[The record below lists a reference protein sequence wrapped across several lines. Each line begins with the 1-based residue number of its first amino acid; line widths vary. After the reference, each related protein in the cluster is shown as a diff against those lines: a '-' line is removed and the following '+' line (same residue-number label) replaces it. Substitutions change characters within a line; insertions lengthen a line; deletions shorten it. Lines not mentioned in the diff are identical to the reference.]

1 LIGAAAELCVKQ
13 GYDNTTVEQI
23 AAAAADVSPRTFS
36 RYFPTKESVVAA
48 VADEMDTMAVMIQIV
63 NGSASIKASALSQQR
78 ALSENASTTV
88 IARRLGVAPGDAAV
102 TMVAD
107 MWTVLFATSFAGLG
121 QPGDDPNE
129 ANIVCDRLCA
139 AVELFRRSWSPS
151 NAHRHARQN
160 AIRGQPPQARKSDSD
175 YLPLVT
181 DSFVPVDNRR
191 RG

>member
-1 LIGAAAELCVKQ
+1 
-13 GYDNTTVEQI
+13 
-23 AAAAADVSPRTFS
+23 
-36 RYFPTKESVVAA
+36 
-48 VADEMDTMAVMIQIV
+48 
-63 NGSASIKASALSQQR
+63 
-78 ALSENASTTV
+78 
-88 IARRLGVAPGDAAV
+88 
-102 TMVAD
+102 MVAD

-121 QPGDDPNE
+121 QPGNDPIE

-151 NAHRHARQN
+151 NAHTGTRARTPFEAN
-160 AIRGQPPQARKSDSD
+160 PPQARNSDSD

>member
-1 LIGAAAELCVKQ
+1 
-13 GYDNTTVEQI
+13 
-23 AAAAADVSPRTFS
+23 
-36 RYFPTKESVVAA
+36 
-48 VADEMDTMAVMIQIV
+48 
-63 NGSASIKASALSQQR
+63 
-78 ALSENASTTV
+78 
-88 IARRLGVAPGDAAV
+88 
-102 TMVAD
+102 MVAD

-121 QPGDDPNE
+121 QPGNDPIE

-160 AIRGQPPQARKSDSD
+160 AVRGQPPQARKSDSD